1 MTRGVRGTWHVGHL
15 RSEQP
20 LSFFVSS
27 TNVSSQSSTSKDDPK
42 SDETTGELLEADV
55 YSQLG
60 LWFTLL
66 GREAVDGDDA
76 VDGFHG

>member
-20 LSFFVSS
+20 LSLFVSS

-76 VDGFHG
+76 VDGFHW